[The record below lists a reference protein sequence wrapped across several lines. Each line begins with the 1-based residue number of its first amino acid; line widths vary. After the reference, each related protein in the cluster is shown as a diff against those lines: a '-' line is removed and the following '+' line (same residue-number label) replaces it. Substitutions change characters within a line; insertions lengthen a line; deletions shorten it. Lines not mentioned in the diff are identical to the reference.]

1 MVECKIIDFS
11 EAEIDDS
18 RFKELAMQYDMYRKT
33 KLEAEKR
40 AKELKEQ
47 LDAYVESNGKSDLNG
62 NKYLPFL
69 DNKYLKREI
78 RKSYDVIPYMAE
90 SILRD
95 YGVLDKVLKYEAYY
109 DMEVLEQLIADGVI
123 PLEIAEKMVKEKL
136 SYSTKIVDLK
146 DVSED
151 AEEEES

>member
-1 MVECKIIDFS
+1 
-11 EAEIDDS
+11 
-18 RFKELAMQYDMYRKT
+18 
-33 KLEAEKR
+33 
-40 AKELKEQ
+40 
-47 LDAYVESNGKSDLNG
+47 
-62 NKYLPFL
+62 
-69 DNKYLKREI
+69 
-78 RKSYDVIPYMAE
+78 MAE

-123 PLEIAEKMVKEKL
+123 PLEVAEKMFKEKL